1 MLLYAAFTMG
11 LLGSMHCLGMCGPI
25 AMALPV
31 RTQHTG
37 VKLVKYLFY
46 NAGRIITYSVLG
58 LFAGL
63 IGSFF
68 VFAGLQQIL
77 SITAGLL
84 IILSVVIVYQPF
96 QQAWIVRMT
105 LPLRNKIKQAI
116 TYFFQHSNGYNLIV
130 LGILNG
136 LLPCGMIYAALIG
149 AMSAGDALSGGLF
162 MMSFGLGTVPLMLL
176 ISFAGNV
183 MSYKWRY
190 WLNKLNP
197 LVAFMVGALLVLR
210 GVHVQLPAFIPIE
223 LEYSIYNCH

>member
-31 RTQHTG
+31 RTRHTG
-37 VKLVKYLFY
+37 VKLVKYLLY

-58 LFAGL
+58 FFAGL

-68 VFAGLQQIL
+68 AFAGLQQVL

-96 QQAWIVRMT
+96 QQTWIT
-105 LPLRNKIKQAI
+105 EITSPFRNKIKLAI
-116 TYFFQHSNGYNLIV
+116 TYFFQHSNGYNLLF
-130 LGILNG
+130 LGMLNG
-136 LLPCGMIYAALIG
+136 LLPCGMIYAALVG
-149 AMSAGDALSGGLF
+149 AIASGDTLTGPLF
-162 MMSFGLGTVPLMLL
+162 MMSFGLGTVPLMLV
-176 ISFAGNV
+176 ISFAGNII
-183 MSYKWRY
+183 SYKWRY

-197 LVAFMVGALLVLR
+197 VFAFTVGTLLILR
-210 GVHVQLPAFIPIE
+210 GVHIPLPAFIPVE
-223 LEYSIYNCH
+223 FEHSIYNCR

>member
-11 LLGSMHCLGMCGPI
+11 LVGSMHCLGMCGPI

-31 RTQHTG
+31 RTRHAG
-37 VKLVKYLFY
+37 LKLMKYLLY
-46 NAGRIITYSVLG
+46 NTGRVFTYSVIGFL
-58 LFAGL
+58 AGL

-96 QQAWIVRMT
+96 QQPGIIRMT
-105 LPLRNKIKQAI
+105 LPLRNKIKQAS
-116 TYFFQHSNGYNLIV
+116 TYFFQRSNGYNLLV
-130 LGILNG
+130 LGMLNG

-149 AMSAGDALSGGLF
+149 AMSAGDTLSGGLF
-162 MMSFGLGTVPLMLL
+162 MMSFGLGTVPLMLM
-176 ISFAGNV
+176 ISIVGNIL
-183 MSYKWRY
+183 SYKWKY

-197 LVAFMVGALLVLR
+197 IVACAVGALLILR
-210 GVHVQLPAFIPIE
+210 GVHVHFPAFIPIE
-223 LEYSIYNCH
+223 LERSIYNCY